1 MEIFVRPMVEADL
14 DAANRVMRLA
24 FGTFLNLPDPMQF
37 MGDSDY
43 VYTRWR
49 ADPGAAFCAEVEGVV
64 VGSVFVGNWGSV
76 GFFGPLTVHP
86 DYWDRGVAQLL
97 LGQVMECLVRWGTR
111 HMGLFTF
118 ATSLKHVGLYRKFGF
133 WPRFLTV
140 VMEKEVGSGSVE
152 KAGGLAAAGVTAGGV
167 AAGGVAAAG
176 MAAGGMTAGGV
187 AAGGVTGP
195 GAPVW
200 TKFSDLPIGEW
211 EEMLDQCRALTE
223 KILEGLDVGVEIRS
237 VAEQRLGE
245 TVLLWAGD
253 ELTGLAVCHCG
264 AGTEA
269 GSGVCYIKF
278 GAVHALRGGD
288 PEFRG
293 LLAACE
299 QLAAERGL
307 GRVSGGVNTA
317 RQEAWAAMLD
327 SGWRGKMVGVAMQ
340 RPDEPGY
347 NRPGVFL
354 IDDWR

>member
-1 MEIFVRPMVEADL
+1 MVEADL
-14 DAANRVMRLA
+14 EAANRVMRLA

-37 MGDSDY
+37 MGDADY

-49 ADPGAAFCAEVEGVV
+49 GDPGAAFCAEVEGVV

-97 LGQVMECLVRWGTR
+97 LRQVMECFGHWGTR

-140 VMEKEVGSGSVE
+140 LMEK
-152 KAGGLAAAGVTAGGV
+152 AAGR
-167 AAGGVAAAG
+167 
-176 MAAGGMTAGGV
+176 
-187 AAGGVTGP
+187 VTGA

-200 TKFSDLPIGEW
+200 TKFSDVPIAEW
-211 EEMLDQCRALTE
+211 GEMLDQCRALTE
-223 KILEGLDVGVEIRS
+223 KILDGLDVGVEIRS

-245 TVLLWAGD
+245 TVLLWTGD

-269 GSGVCYIKF
+269 GSGACYIKF

-307 GRVSGGVNTA
+307 GWVSGGVNTA
-317 RQEAWAAMLD
+317 RKEAWAAMLD

-340 RPDEPGY
+340 RADDPGY
-347 NRPGVFL
+347 NRAGVFL

>member
-1 MEIFVRPMVEADL
+1 MENSVAVRPMVEADL
-14 DAANRVMRLA
+14 AAADRVMRLA
-24 FGTFLNLPDPMQF
+24 FGTFLKMPDPLQF
-37 MGDSDY
+37 MGDADF
-43 VYTRWR
+43 VHTRFR
-49 ADPGAAFCAEVEGVV
+49 ADPSAAFCAEAGGML

-97 LGQVMECLVRWGTR
+97 MRQVMDCFERLGTR
-111 HMGLFTF
+111 YLGLYTF

-133 WPRFLTV
+133 MPRFLTIS
-140 VMEKEVGSGSVE
+140 MEKAVDLGDATFGGAVVSGVLGSAGVWTRFSEVPVAEREGMLAQCRVLTGSV
-152 KAGGLAAAGVTAGGV
+152 
-167 AAGGVAAAG
+167 
-176 MAAGGMTAGGV
+176 
-187 AAGGVTGP
+187 
-195 GAPVW
+195 
-200 TKFSDLPIGEW
+200 F
-211 EEMLDQCRALTE
+211 
-223 KILEGLDVGVEIRS
+223 EGLDVGVDIRS

-245 TVLLWAGD
+245 TILLWTED
-253 ELTGLAVCHCG
+253 MLVGLAVCHCG

-278 GAVHALRGGD
+278 GAVGAGGSS
-288 PEFRG
+288 EFRR
-293 LLAACE
+293 LLLACE

-307 GRVSGGVNTA
+307 STLSGGVNTA

-327 SGWRGKMVGVAMQ
+327 SGWHGKMAGVVMQ

>member
-14 DAANRVMRLA
+14 EAANRVMRLA
-24 FGTFLNLPDPMQF
+24 FGTFLKVPDPMQF
-37 MGDSDY
+37 MGDADY

-49 ADPGAAFCAEVEGVV
+49 ADPGAAWCAEAEGVI

-97 LGQVMECLVRWGTR
+97 LRQVMECLGRWGTR

-118 ATSLKHVGLYRKFGF
+118 PTSLKHVGLYRKFGF

-140 VMEKEVGSGSVE
+140 VMEKEVGSDSVE
-152 KAGGLAAAGVTAGGV
+152 K
-167 AAGGVAAAG
+167 
-176 MAAGGMTAGGV
+176 AGGV
-187 AAGGVTGP
+187 AAGGVTGAV
-195 GAPVW
+195 APVW
-200 TKFSDLPIGEW
+200 TKFSDVPIAEW
-211 EEMLDQCRALTE
+211 GEMLDQCRALTG

-237 VAEQRLGE
+237 GAEQRLGE

-278 GAVHALRGGD
+278 GAVHVLRGGD

-293 LLAACE
+293 LLAACA

-307 GRVSGGVNTA
+307 GKLSGGVNTA

-340 RPDEPGY
+340 RPSEPGY

>member
-14 DAANRVMRLA
+14 EAANRVMRLA

-37 MGDSDY
+37 MGDADY

-49 ADPGAAFCAEVEGVV
+49 GDPGAAFCAEVEGVV

-86 DYWDRGVAQLL
+86 DYWDRGVAQVL
-97 LGQVMECLVRWGTR
+97 LGQVMECFGHWGTR

-118 ATSLKHVGLYRKFGF
+118 ETSLKHVGLYRKFGF

-140 VMEKEVGSGSVE
+140 LMEK
-152 KAGGLAAAGVTAGGV
+152 AAGR
-167 AAGGVAAAG
+167 
-176 MAAGGMTAGGV
+176 
-187 AAGGVTGP
+187 VTGA

-200 TKFSDLPIGEW
+200 TKFSDVPIAEW
-211 EEMLDQCRALTE
+211 GEMLDQCRALTE

-245 TVLLWAGD
+245 TVLLWTGD

-278 GAVHALRGGD
+278 GAAHALRGGD

-307 GRVSGGVNTA
+307 GKVSGGVNTA

-327 SGWRGKMVGVAMQ
+327 SGWREKMVGVAMQ
-340 RPDEPGY
+340 RPSEPGY

>member
-1 MEIFVRPMVEADL
+1 MEIFVRPMVERDL
-14 DAANRVMRLA
+14 EAANRVMRLA

-37 MGDSDY
+37 MGDADY

-49 ADPGAAFCAEVEGVV
+49 GDPGAAFCAEVEGVV

-86 DYWDRGVAQLL
+86 DYWDCGVAQLL
-97 LGQVMECLVRWGTR
+97 LGKVMECFGHWGTR

-140 VMEKEVGSGSVE
+140 VMEKEVGSGGVE
-152 KAGGLAAAGVTAGGV
+152 KAS
-167 AAGGVAAAG
+167 
-176 MAAGGMTAGGV
+176 GV
-187 AAGGVTGP
+187 AAGGVTGA

-200 TKFSDLPIGEW
+200 TKFSDVPIAERG
-211 EEMLDQCRALTE
+211 EMLDQCRALTE

-245 TVLLWAGD
+245 IVLLWTGD

-278 GAVHALRGGD
+278 GAAHALRGGD

-340 RPDEPGY
+340 RPGESGY